1 MRIALINSP
10 SLTVR
15 PVSRSMAGGLG
26 FDGHDHMLLPPLDL
40 AIMAATLRQAGE
52 TVELIDADPLRLDAA
67 GVYARLEG
75 HAWDLLVGTVSL
87 PTLDQDASFLAE
99 TRRRYP
105 KATIFAKTLVRD
117 HHVLKVLLE
126 KSMADLVIH
135 GEADLTIADIAYGRS
150 KAGTAWL
157 EAASPGH
164 APSFHFDEGTPVEDL
179 NRLPFPARDLLPNE
193 RYIYPLLG
201 TPVATLQTSRGCPYP
216 CGYYCPYPLVEGV
229 KWRSQAPERI
239 FAELKDIVEVHGIT
253 KIYFRDATFT
263 LNQERVATLCDL
275 IVAAGWPLEWV
286 CETRV
291 DCLGD
296 PLLEKMRASGCVG
309 LLVGVETGDEQV
321 MHHREGKKGLT
332 VPKLAHLREKT
343 RQLGIRLHFLLI
355 VGLPQETRE
364 SIVATY
370 DLIQRYKPDT
380 IGVTIIT
387 PYPGTPLYEE
397 GIRQGWIE
405 SLQWKDY
412 GGHQVPMHSPN
423 MTREDMV
430 ASKRFLEEGFG
441 LLQKR
446 QVGGHSQPLEAVA
459 RQQYENLLRWAYH
472 LEEPIA
478 QFRQIVSEA
487 TQPPAPRP
495 PVPIAPVAST
505 TAPRP
510 LTPSDPSSLP
520 LSVVVPTYNRR
531 AILRKTL
538 LAFASQT
545 IAPDR
550 FEVIVV
556 DDGSS
561 DDTMAMLEQFK
572 APFAL
577 RIFSRRHQGANAAR
591 NQAIREA
598 SGEIVLITGDD
609 MIPEPAFLE
618 SHLKFH
624 QQHSSELD
632 AMLGFID
639 WSPEMTVTPF
649 MRFIVSPEGGQQFS
663 FHVVRD
669 GKADFRLFY
678 TSNLSLKRSLLLKQA
693 TLFDQ
698 DFTYPAYDDTELGY
712 RLARQG
718 MQIHYN
724 PLAVTCHH
732 HEITVEGFVHRQRKA
747 GHMAVILARKHP
759 ELDDMVLG
767 LQDILRNRGRYTE
780 EHVHELLAAISEL
793 QKPDLGK
800 LGIVRLNNQGYDHF
814 YTRNILYPLY
824 SALLQAAYAWGVC
837 EAAAVHP
844 QAQPIGQEAGAVK
857 QITASIIIP
866 VFNKLDLTKQC
877 LIKLAE
883 VTHGVEY
890 EVIIVDNASSDG
902 TAEFLSELGGDVQI
916 IRNSE
921 NLGFAKGCNQ
931 GARAAKGR
939 YLVFLNNDT
948 LPLEGW
954 LQAMVEEVEH
964 HPEVA
969 VVGSKLLFEDGSI
982 QHAGVAFSRIFFT
995 PYHLYRK
1002 AHADLPAVNYRREFQ
1017 CVTGACMLIRR
1028 EAFEKVGGFDE
1039 GYRNSFED
1047 VDLCI
1052 KVGEEGWKIVYQPK
1066 SVVYHLESQTQG
1078 RKAHDQENARR
1089 FLQRWAHK
1097 WWISDEDALYFA
1109 DGYACHVRTEN
1120 GTLHD
1125 DVRRLIEHDREQWR
1139 LVAETQQAAQR
1150 QDLATVNDLLTQAKN
1165 WPNDVWVLRWG
1176 ALVCRYAGVPDL
1188 AMAFWERILD
1198 MEDDPDA
1205 RTALAR
1211 FAIEQGQVEQADSQ
1225 VNMLLSRHAQ
1235 HGEGWFLRGIVAMQ
1249 RHAYGEA
1256 AIAFERAIQFGADAR
1271 KARLGAGMALM
1282 GQGQAEPA
1290 WEGFSGLLKE
1300 NPDDVEA
1307 IQWLLRA
1314 GTALQRWHDLQRC
1327 VTEYLVRNPGDI
1339 GIRFALAGVL
1349 LRLDHPAAARKE
1361 HDTIK
1366 TLNPTFDGL
1375 TELEQALAD
1384 KEASLT
1390 HSHAV

>member
-10 SLTVR
+10 SLHTR

-26 FDGHDHMLLPPLDL
+26 FDGHDGMVLPPLDL

-52 TVELIDADPLRLDAA
+52 EVELIDADPLGLDAQGVCNRLA
-67 GVYARLEG
+67 GRS
-75 HAWDLLVGTVSL
+75 WDLLVGTVSL
-87 PTLDQDASFLAE
+87 PSLEHDVEFLAQL
-99 TRRRYP
+99 RSRHPQAR
-105 KATIFAKTLVRD
+105 IFAKTLIRAQA
-117 HHVLKVLLE
+117 VLEPLLR
-126 KSMADLVIH
+126 KSCIDLAIH
-135 GEADLTIADIAYGRS
+135 GEADLSIIDMAHGRS
-150 KAGTAWL
+150 RQGTAWI
-157 EAASPGH
+157 EASESG
-164 APSFHFDEGTPVEDL
+164 SQYRFEEGTAVHDL
-179 NRLPFPARDLLPNE
+179 NQLPLPARDLLPNE
-193 RYIYPLLG
+193 RYRYPLLG
-201 TPVATLQTSRGCPYP
+201 GPVATLQTSRGCPYP

-229 KWRSQAPERI
+229 KWRPQSPERI
-239 FAELKDIVEVHGIT
+239 AAELKQIVEELGT
-253 KIYFRDATFT
+253 RKIYFRDATFT
-263 LNQERVATLCDL
+263 LNQDRIVRLCDL
-275 IVAAGWPLEWV
+275 IVEARWQLEWV

-296 PLLEKMRASGCVG
+296 AVLERMKAAGCVG
-309 LLVGVETGDEQV
+309 ILVGVETGDEQV
-321 MHHREGKKGLT
+321 MHRREGKKGLT

-423 MTREDMV
+423 MSREDMV
-430 ASKRFLEEGFG
+430 AGKRFLEEGFAI
-441 LLQKR
+441 LQRR
-446 QVGGHSQPLEAVA
+446 QAGDHSQPVEAFA
-459 RQQYENLLRWAYH
+459 QQHYEQLLRWAYR
-472 LEEPIA
+472 LDAPLA
-478 QFRQIVSEA
+478 QLRRLVS
-487 TQPPAPRP
+487 QAPRT
-495 PVPIAPVAST
+495 PVVAH
-505 TAPRP
+505 PQ
-510 LTPSDPSSLP
+510 PSAKAAVSALP
-520 LSVVVPTYNRR
+520 LSVVIPAYNRR

-538 LAFASQT
+538 LALESQT
-545 IAPDR
+545 IPPEQ

-561 DDTMAMLEQFK
+561 DDTMAMLKQFK
-572 APFAL
+572 ASFTLKAL
-577 RIFSRRHQGANAAR
+577 SQPHQGANAAR
-591 NQAIREA
+591 NLAIREA

-618 SHLKFH
+618 AHLKFH
-624 QQHSSELD
+624 RQHSSELD

-639 WSPEMTVTPF
+639 WSPEIRITPF
-649 MRFIVSPEGGQQFS
+649 MHFIVSPEGGQQFA
-663 FHVVRD
+663 FHVVRE

-678 TSNLSLKRSLLLKQA
+678 TSNISLKRSLLLEQT

-724 PLAVTCHH
+724 PMAVTRHH

-759 ELDDMVLG
+759 ELDGMVLG
-767 LQDILRNRGRYTE
+767 LQDILHNRGRYTE
-780 EHVHELLAAISEL
+780 EHVRGLLEAISEL
-793 QKPDLGK
+793 QKPDLGR
-800 LGIVRLNNQGYDHF
+800 LGVVRLNNQGYDHF

-824 SALLQAAYAWGVC
+824 NALLQAAYAWGVC
-837 EAAAVHP
+837 EAAAAHL
-844 QAQPIGQEAGAVK
+844 QAQPVGQEAGAGK
-857 QITASIIIP
+857 QIVASIIIP

-877 LIKLAE
+877 LVKLAE

-902 TAEFLSELGGDVQI
+902 TAEFLSQLGGDVQI

-931 GARAAKGR
+931 GAKAAKGR

-948 LPLEGW
+948 IPLDGW
-954 LQAMVEEVEH
+954 LQAMVEEVEQ
-964 HPEVA
+964 HPDVA
-969 VVGSKLLFEDGSI
+969 VVGSKLLYEDGTI
-982 QHAGVAFSRIFFT
+982 QHAGVGFSRIFFT
-995 PYHLYRK
+995 PYHLYRM
-1002 AHADLPAVNYRREFQ
+1002 ARADMPAVNYRREFQ

-1028 EAFEKVGGFDE
+1028 EVFEKVGGFDE
-1039 GYRNSFED
+1039 GYRNGFED
-1047 VDLCI
+1047 VDLCL
-1052 KVGEEGWKIVYQPK
+1052 KVGEEGWKIVYQPT

-1078 RKAHDQENARR
+1078 RKAHDQENAQR
-1089 FLQRWAHK
+1089 FLQRWTHK
-1097 WWISDEDALYFA
+1097 WWITDEDALYFA

-1120 GTLHD
+1120 GMLHN
-1125 DVRRLIEHDREQWR
+1125 DVRRLTEPDREQWR
-1139 LVAETQQAAQR
+1139 LVAEAQQAAQR
-1150 QDLATVNDLLTQAKN
+1150 QDFATVKHLLAQAKN
-1165 WPNDVWVLRWG
+1165 WPSDAWVLRWG
-1176 ALVCRYAGVPDL
+1176 ALVCRRAGVPEL
-1188 AMAFWERILD
+1188 AMAFWERILSI
-1198 MEDDPDA
+1198 EEDPDA
-1205 RTALAR
+1205 RIALAR
-1211 FAIEQGQVEQADSQ
+1211 FVLDQGQFEQADSH
-1225 VNMLLSRHAQ
+1225 VNILLSRNAQ
-1235 HGEGWFLRGIVAMQ
+1235 HGEGWFLRGIIAMQ
-1249 RHAYGEA
+1249 RQACGEA
-1256 AIAFERAIQFGADAR
+1256 AIAFERAGQFGADVR

-1282 GQGQAEPA
+1282 GLGQAEPA
-1290 WEGFSGLLKE
+1290 WERFSGLLKD

-1314 GTALQRWHDLQRC
+1314 GTALQWWDELQRRL
-1327 VTEYLVRNPGDI
+1327 TEYLVRNPGDI
-1339 GIRFALAGVL
+1339 GIRFALAGVF

-1366 TLNPTFDGL
+1366 ILNPTFDGL
-1375 TELEQALAD
+1375 AELEQALAD

-1390 HSHAV
+1390 HSHVV